1 MGAEIQEH
9 EMDPIVD
16 QLNARLDALERSAC
30 VHAPAKASS
39 CDSNKPKIGAMEM
52 LTQRVEASS
61 SLLCVGLDPHM
72 QDIGT
77 GTANEAR
84 DFCIRLVA
92 ATAEFAACFKPNSA
106 FFEQLGTAGMK
117 ALGEVIDAI
126 PEGIPVLLDAKRGDI
141 GSTSAAYA
149 KAAFETLGAD
159 IVTISPYLGHDGVTP
174 FVQDPS
180 KGVFMLCR
188 TSNPGSAD
196 LQELKLADGRM
207 LYEEVACAAARWNDH
222 GNIGLVVGATHPKV
236 MVHVRS
242 LVPDMWILAPGIGA
256 QGGDLE
262 KTVHAGVRADCS
274 GLLINVSRG
283 ISRASD
289 PAAAARKFRDDI
301 NEARQTVPAAASQAS
316 ALKAYQTEF
325 IQLAL
330 QHEVLRF
337 GDFTLKSGRQS
348 PYFFNAGNF
357 KTGGALAKVGQF
369 YASAI
374 KNSGIEFDVLFGP
387 AYKGIPL
394 AAATSIAMFNM
405 YGDDVPYT
413 FNRKEAK
420 DHGEGGSL
428 VGAPIKGQ
436 RVLILDDVISAG
448 TAIRETMTLL
458 NASEAIAAGVVIALD
473 RQEQT
478 GGDAAVRMSAIQGVE
493 KEFNIPVCSVVKLDE
508 LIGYL
513 AQQNDC
519 QEQLEAVSAYREQYG
534 V

>member
-1 MGAEIQEH
+1 
-9 EMDPIVD
+9 MDPVID
-16 QLNARLDALERSAC
+16 QLNAQLDALERTSPVKKVAEQA
-30 VHAPAKASS
+30 VAVAGE
-39 CDSNKPKIGAMEM
+39 PKLAAFEM
-52 LTQRVEASS
+52 LAQRVEVSD

-77 GTANEAR
+77 GTAKEAR
-84 DFCIRLVA
+84 DFCIRLVN
-92 ATAEFAACFKPNSA
+92 ATAPFAACFKPNSA
-106 FFEQLGTAGMK
+106 FFEQLGTAGMD
-117 ALGEVIDAI
+117 ALSEVIAAI
-126 PEGIPVLLDAKRGDI
+126 PSGIPVLLDAKRGDI

-149 KAAFETLGAD
+149 KAAFETMGAD
-159 IVTISPYLGHDGVTP
+159 MVTISPYLGHDGVSP
-174 FVQDPS
+174 FTKNPA

-196 LQELKLADGRM
+196 LQELKLADGRA
-207 LYEEVACAAARWNDH
+207 LYEEVASAAASWNEH

-262 KTVHAGVRADCS
+262 KTVHAGIREDGS
-274 GLLINVSRG
+274 GLLVNVSRG
-283 ISRASD
+283 ISRAAD
-289 PAAAARKFRDDI
+289 PAQAARQFRDDI
-301 NEARQTVPAAASQAS
+301 NQARQTASAASVSS
-316 ALKAYQTEF
+316 AQTVSLKAYQEEF

-330 QHEVLRF
+330 DHQVLRF
-337 GDFTLKSGRQS
+337 GDFTLKSGRKS

-357 KTGGALAKVGQF
+357 KTGGAVAKVGQF

-394 AAATSIAMFNM
+394 AAATAIAMFHM

-420 DHGEGGSL
+420 DHGEGGNL

-436 RVLILDDVISAG
+436 RVLILDDVITAG
-448 TAIRETMTLL
+448 TAIRETMNILD
-458 NASEAIAAGVVIALD
+458 AAEATAAGVVIALD

-493 KEFNIPVCSVVKLDE
+493 KEFGIPVTSVVKLDD
-508 LIGYL
+508 LIIYL
-513 AQQNDC
+513 SQQQDS
-519 QEQLEAVSAYREQYG
+519 QEQLQAVSQYRQQFG